1 MSKAA
6 ALVGLVL
13 VVLGARMALTGRAPA
28 VIARSFRTPREAG
41 VYHLLFGLALL
52 VFSFGMALLADL
64 AATIATVLAIGLC
77 AVAVVCFRPGARG
90 RGGQRPPARTP
101 SGM

>member
-13 VVLGARMALTGRAPA
+13 VVLGARMAITGHAPA
-28 VIARSFRTPREAG
+28 VIARAFRSGREAG
-41 VYHLLFGLALL
+41 GYHLLFGLALL
-52 VFSFGMALLADL
+52 VFSFGTALLTDT
-64 AATIATVLAIGLC
+64 AATIATVLAIALV

-90 RGGQRPPARTP
+90 RAGEEPPSRAP